1 MQKEF
6 EKQEKLKALSE
17 EERKKYEEEL
27 KAQQQK
33 HNKHEPLHHPGNK
46 AQLEE
51 GLLQQEIQTNVW
63 CLIEIFHFLL
73 SHFQCGRSK
82 IIWMRLISIRKHFS

>member
-1 MQKEF
+1 MKIKLMKFIAQEYEMQKEF

-17 EERKKYEEEL
+17 EERKKYEEDL
-27 KAQQQK
+27 KLQQQK

-51 GLLQQEIQTNVW
+51 GLL
-63 CLIEIFHFLL
+63 
-73 SHFQCGRSK
+73 
-82 IIWMRLISIRKHFS
+82 